1 MLKTGT
7 KLGPFV
13 IEKEIGSGNMGTVY
27 CARYKTTSTRV
38 AIKIITPTVANKE
51 TAIQR
56 FEREFEILKQL
67 RHPNIV
73 RLLATGKYKVGEE
86 TYVPFYAMEF
96 VEGETLEDILI
107 RRERMS
113 WEELV
118 GLGEQLCEA
127 LQHAHDMGIVHRDLK
142 PSNVMVLP
150 DRTIKLTDF
159 GIAKDLDASL
169 ALTGTN
175 CTVGTASYMSPEQ
188 CRGEKGITHKSD
200 LYSLGVMFYE
210 LVTGRK
216 PFEAESTMDMFL
228 KHVKETPQRPSRFVM
243 DLPVWFDTLIV
254 QLLEKPPENRPFSAA
269 IVRQM
274 LLEIQEKVEAQQ
286 SAGVDRANAR
296 RMDRKKHKTEIEDED
311 RDAARALV
319 RRKRKK
325 QKRTPFHKQG
335 WFVGSGV
342 ALMTVGLCVLFYY
355 VFLHPP
361 TLDSLH
367 QETERLIRDKQYANA
382 LRGPLKSFRYYYAE
396 DESKLAGE
404 LRLYLDMALL
414 RWSEDSM
421 YKRYKRLQLTP
432 DDAGEREAR
441 LALTAEDNGDL
452 EVAKRRWDQL
462 SEQQIDWKTLVTDY
476 HELKDRHAWGLVAKK
491 HSDQIKNA
499 LDELDRLQRKLNA
512 DFKGFKG
519 KTEEANL
526 AVQALRCEHDKMLS
540 QAKTMWEELKKQAET
555 SQIDRIW
562 YLIASQR
569 LKTLRVAPNS

>member
-1 MLKTGT
+1 MLKAGT

-27 CARYKTTSTRV
+27 RARYKTTATRV
-38 AIKIITPTVANKE
+38 AIKIITPNVANKE
-51 TAIQR
+51 SAIQR

-73 RLLATGKYKVGEE
+73 RLMATGKYKVGED

-96 VEGETLEDILI
+96 VEGETLEDVLH

-118 GLGEQLCEA
+118 DLGRQLCEA

-142 PSNVMVLP
+142 PSNVMLLS
-150 DRTIKLTDF
+150 DRTVKLTDF

-169 ALTGTN
+169 ALTNTN

-210 LVTGRK
+210 LITGQK

-228 KHVKETPQRPSRFVM
+228 KHVREQPQRPSRYVM

-254 QLLEKPPENRPFSAA
+254 QLLEKTPENRPFSASM
-269 IVRQM
+269 VGQM
-274 LLEIQEKVEAQQ
+274 LLEIQQKVEAQQ

-296 RMDRKKHKTEIEDED
+296 RVDRKKQKTEIEDED
-311 RDAARALV
+311 REAARALM

-325 QKRTPFHKQG
+325 RKRPPFYQKG
-335 WFVGSGV
+335 WFVGTG
-342 ALMTVGLCVLFYY
+342 VGLMVLAFGFLFYY
-355 VFLHPP
+355 VFLAPP

-367 QETERLIRDKQYANA
+367 QETQRLVNNEEYANA
-382 LRGPLKSFRYYYAE
+382 LRGPLASFRYYYKE
-396 DESKLAGE
+396 EESKLAGE
-404 LRLYLDMALL
+404 LRQYVNTALL
-414 RWSEDSM
+414 RWFEDSM
-421 YKRYKRLQLTP
+421 YSRRKNFKP

-441 LALTAEDNGDL
+441 FALDAEDLGNL
-452 EVAKRRWDQL
+452 KEAKRRWAKL
-462 SEQQIDWKTLVTDY
+462 SEQKVDWNTLAGDY
-476 HELKDRHAWGLVAKK
+476 ENLKDKHAWGLVGEKYEK
-491 HSDQIKNA
+491 QIDKS
-499 LDELDRLQRKLNA
+499 LVELDRLKRQVDDKA
-512 DFKGFKG
+512 DEFKGN
-519 KTEEANL
+519 TEHEKM
-526 AVQALRCEHDKMLS
+526 AVLALRREQEKKLPE
-540 QAKTMWEELKKQAET
+540 AKTTWEDLKKSVEA
-555 SQIDRIW
+555 SRDDRVW
-562 YLIASQR
+562 YLMANH
-569 LKTLRVAPNS
+569 KLRALQKGPKS